1 MERNSNNDG
10 IVHMTATSSY
20 RSHRPHRSH
29 RPGFMEGVPP
39 PNGGNYV
46 RLVEGGSPPNGGYG
60 VRVRCDGGALR
71 MMRKSPSSFPFK
83 HDAGYIGYLS
93 DDDTGSGGGSGDEGI
108 SRSMSMVSRRR
119 RELLGIDGDISFST
133 CCLLVVM
140 VMMMAL
146 VAVWGGFRI
155 ASSSGLTVV

>member
-1 MERNSNNDG
+1 
-10 IVHMTATSSY
+10 MTATSSY

-39 PNGGNYV
+39 GVPPPNGANYV
-46 RLVEGGSPPNGGYG
+46 RLVEGVPPGVPPPNGGYG
-60 VRVRCDGGALR
+60 VRVRGDGALR
-71 MMRKSPSSFPFK
+71 MMRKRPSSFPFND
-83 HDAGYIGYLS
+83 DAGYIGYLS